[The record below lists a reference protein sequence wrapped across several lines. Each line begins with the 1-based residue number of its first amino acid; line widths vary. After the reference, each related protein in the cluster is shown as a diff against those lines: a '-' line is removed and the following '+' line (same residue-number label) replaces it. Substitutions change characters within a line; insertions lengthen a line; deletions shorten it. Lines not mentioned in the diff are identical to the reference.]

1 MKKTISVILIICI
14 MLSAVGCKS
23 SEDDLYALYSSTDNV
38 VNVDIGEY
46 ILGQSAPLLTEEQLC
61 FINKQELAED
71 PELDCNAAI
80 LIDLTDNEF
89 VQGQGIYDKVYPAS
103 LTKLLTAYLILKYGQ
118 LDDMVTIDADNCGI
132 TESGAQLIGFKKG
145 DRVSVE
151 NLLYC
156 LLVYSGNDSGV
167 ALAKYLSGSEDA
179 FCERLNEEAKNLGC
193 NGTNFT
199 NPHGLHDTSHYT
211 TAYDMYIILR
221 ACMNY
226 ETFRNIAKV
235 TNYEITYQDSTGKT
249 VTKSFS
255 TTNRFKLGKHD
266 LPEGITILGG
276 KTGNTYA
283 AGACLIQQISTASG
297 KEYIVGVFGA
307 QSVDLLYDQMYYL
320 MDKVG
325 AADMPVEP
333 SDSTKD
339 DTEGK

>member
-1 MKKTISVILIICI
+1 MKKMISVVLIICI

-23 SEDDLYALYSSTDNV
+23 SEDELYALYSSTDNV

-46 ILGQSAPLLTEEQLC
+46 ILGQSAPLLTEERLC
-61 FINKQELAED
+61 IIDSQELVED

-80 LIDLTDNEF
+80 LIDLTENRF
-89 VQGQGIYDKVYPAS
+89 IQGQGIYDKVYPAS
-103 LTKLLTAYLILKYGQ
+103 LTKLLTAYLILKYGN
-118 LDDMVTIDADNCGI
+118 LDDIVTIDADNCGI

-145 DRVSVE
+145 DKISVE

-167 ALAKYLSGSEDA
+167 ALAKYLCGSEEA
-179 FCERLNEEAKNLGC
+179 FCEKLNEEAKNLGC

-199 NPHGLHDTSHYT
+199 NPHGLHDKSHYT
-211 TAYDMYIILR
+211 TVYDMYIILR

-226 ETFRNIAKV
+226 ETFRNISKV
-235 TNYEITYQDSTGKT
+235 VDYEITYQDIEGKT

-255 TTNRFKLGKHD
+255 TTNRFKLGKHK
-266 LPEGITILGG
+266 LPDGVTILGG

-320 MDKVG
+320 IDKV
-325 AADMPVEP
+325 ASIDMPVTP
-333 SDSTKD
+333 IVSP
-339 DTEGK
+339 EGNLNE